1 MNTLDIVDV
10 QDPQDITNTV
20 HIKTTMDLSA
30 FCDMFPQSVD
40 LQIATYFPT
49 ANKRIRPN
57 FLATKTSH
65 KLVISERRAFSC
77 HKMLFNVNIFNITGC
92 GV

>member
-20 HIKTTMDLSA
+20 HIITTMDLSA

-40 LQIATYFPT
+40 LQIATY
-49 ANKRIRPN
+49 
-57 FLATKTSH
+57 SQ
-65 KLVISERRAFSC
+65 
-77 HKMLFNVNIFNITGC
+77 
-92 GV
+92 